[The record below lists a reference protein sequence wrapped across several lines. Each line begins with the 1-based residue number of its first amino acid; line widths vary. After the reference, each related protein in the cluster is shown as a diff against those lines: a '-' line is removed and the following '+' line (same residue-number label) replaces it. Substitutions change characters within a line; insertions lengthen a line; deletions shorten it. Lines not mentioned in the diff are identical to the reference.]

1 LDEEAL
7 NGDSA
12 CRWEDTVKM
21 YVTEIGFE
29 GVDWIQMSYD
39 RVQW

>member
-1 LDEEAL
+1 
-7 NGDSA
+7 
-12 CRWEDTVKM
+12 M

-39 RVQW
+39 RVQWWTLVSNMVMNLWVP